1 MSDLWRDAC
10 CRLGD
15 AVLGWLLWLPRD
27 AALVLLAV
35 LSALLAVGLRR
46 LVTDQ
51 TLLRR
56 ARQDQRRLKQLIR
69 ESRLRRDE
77 PARVRYRRTAG
88 AVALLRARQ
97 EARTLLVSLLPL
109 AMLLTWAAQRFP
121 YLPPA
126 PQEPVQFVARLPSS
140 AVGSVLHLVPCSGL
154 SSEGGW
160 IREVTPSQ
168 RGGSPRGTATWVLQ
182 AAASGEYLLTLRFR
196 DRSFE
201 HRVLI
206 GQNRYAPTGRT
217 HGGDVE
223 TELRLREYRPF
234 GIAAGS
240 WLPPWLLGYAVLV
253 LIAYPLLETLP
264 KNVFRRGLP
273 SNRCRQ

>member
-1 MSDLWRDAC
+1 MSDLWRDTC

-15 AVLGWLLWLPRD
+15 ALLGWLLWLPRD

-35 LSALLAVGLRR
+35 LSALVAVGLRR

-56 ARQDQRRLKQLIR
+56 VRQDQRRLKQLIR
-69 ESRLRRDE
+69 DARLRNDE

-97 EARTLLVSLLPL
+97 EARTLLVSLLTW
-109 AMLLTWAAQRFP
+109 AMLLTWAAQRFH

-126 PQEPVQFVARLPSS
+126 PQEPVEFVAWLPATAASS
-140 AVGSVLHLVPCSGL
+140 VVHLVPCSGL
-154 SSEGGW
+154 HSQGGW
-160 IREVTPSQ
+160 VREIIPAE
-168 RGGSPRGTATWVLQ
+168 RGGSPRGTATWLLQ
-182 AAASGEYLLTLRFR
+182 AATGGEYLLTLRFR
-196 DRSFE
+196 DRSFD
-201 HRVLI
+201 HLVLI
-206 GQNRYAPTGRT
+206 GQNRSAPTGQT

-223 TELRLREYRPF
+223 TQIRLREYRPF

-240 WLPPWLLGYAVLV
+240 WLPTWLLSYMVLV
-253 LIAYPLLETLP
+253 LIAYSLLAKMP
-264 KNVFRRGLP
+264 RIVACRGRRA
-273 SNRCRQ
+273 C

>member
-1 MSDLWRDAC
+1 MNDLWRDAC

-51 TLLRR
+51 ALLRR

-69 ESRLRRDE
+69 EARLRRDE

-88 AVALLRARQ
+88 AVALLRASQ

-109 AMLLTWAAQRFP
+109 AMLMTWAAQRFH
-121 YLPPA
+121 YLPPT
-126 PQEPVQFVARLPSS
+126 PQEPVEFVAWLPSS
-140 AVGSVLHLVPCSGL
+140 AVGSVLHLVPRSGL
-154 SSEGGW
+154 HSQGGW
-160 IREVTPSQ
+160 VQGITPSQ
-168 RGGSPRGTATWVLQ
+168 RGGSPRGTATWVLE
-182 AAASGEYLLTLRFR
+182 AAAGGEYLLTLRFR
-196 DRSFE
+196 DRSFD
-201 HRVLI
+201 HLVLI
-206 GQNRYAPTGRT
+206 GQSRCAPAGRT

-223 TELRLREYRPF
+223 TQLRLREYRPF
-234 GIAAGS
+234 GIDAGA
-240 WLPPWLLGYAVLV
+240 WLPPWLLGYVILL
-253 LIAYPLLETLP
+253 LIAYLLLEKASGT
-264 KNVFRRGLP
+264 VFCRGRE
-273 SNRCRQ
+273 S